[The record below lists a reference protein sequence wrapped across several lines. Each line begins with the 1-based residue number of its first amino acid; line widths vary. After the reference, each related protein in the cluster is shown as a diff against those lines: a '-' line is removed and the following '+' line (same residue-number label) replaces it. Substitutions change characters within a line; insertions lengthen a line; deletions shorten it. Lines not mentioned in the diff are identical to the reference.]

1 MSHNFSI
8 KRWVRACF
16 LGWLLGVILVLL
28 LSSFL
33 DFMGIENL
41 QFYLGTGMGAGIG
54 FAQWHQL
61 RKYLKVNT
69 YWILASIFGMTLPFL
84 IVDQLSFGTYEQKLP
99 VCIALGGLV
108 VGLLQY
114 LLLKPNL
121 NGSQLWI
128 AGSVIS
134 WILGSS
140 MVFLVNY
147 TKQLNHDL
155 FNNLILALIN
165 LILILSGGVVIGL
178 VSGAITKRLLLKNLN

>member
-1 MSHNFSI
+1 
-8 KRWVRACF
+8 
-16 LGWLLGVILVLL
+16 
-28 LSSFL
+28 
-33 DFMGIENL
+33 
-41 QFYLGTGMGAGIG
+41 
-54 FAQWHQL
+54 
-61 RKYLKVNT
+61 
-69 YWILASIFGMTLPFL
+69 MTLPFL

-121 NGSQLWI
+121 KGSQLWI